1 MLCIRYTA
9 CIHSRSPPWLRHCYN
24 DTYKLGCGVCTDIGD
39 PAGRQEGPIVLRL
52 VVGLVVGLVLVGLVL
67 VLVGLDGGG
76 IVVDQGG

>member
-1 MLCIRYTA
+1 
-9 CIHSRSPPWLRHCYN
+9 
-24 DTYKLGCGVCTDIGD
+24 
-39 PAGRQEGPIVLRL
+39 VLRL

>member
-1 MLCIRYTA
+1 M
-9 CIHSRSPPWLRHCYN
+9 
-24 DTYKLGCGVCTDIGD
+24 
-39 PAGRQEGPIVLRL
+39 LRL